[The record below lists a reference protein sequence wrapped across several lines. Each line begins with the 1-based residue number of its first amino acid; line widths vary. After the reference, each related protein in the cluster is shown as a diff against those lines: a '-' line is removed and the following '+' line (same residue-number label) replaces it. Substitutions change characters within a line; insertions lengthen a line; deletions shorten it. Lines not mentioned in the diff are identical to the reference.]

1 MTQTQQAPAGPAPS
15 ISPPPAVA
23 LHGVT
28 KHFGPVTAVDGL
40 DLTVH
45 AGEVVAFL
53 GPNGAGKTTTIDML
67 LGLTRPD
74 SGSARVF
81 GLAPRTAV
89 AQGLVAAVMQ
99 TGGLLK
105 DLTVAE
111 TVQLTAALFAHS
123 RPVAEVLDRAGLAAI
138 ADRRVG
144 KCSGGQQQRLR
155 FAMALLPEP
164 ELLVLDEP
172 TTGMDVEGRRE
183 FWGAIRADADRG
195 RTVLFATHYLDEADA
210 YADRIVLVSGG
221 RVVADGTAAQ
231 IKALSA
237 GRMVTA
243 TWPGVGPADI
253 SGLRALPGVEDVE
266 LRGETVLLRGRDSDA
281 VARYLLVDT
290 PAHDLQITSRGLEDA
305 FLALTGPATPT
316 GDPR

>member
-15 ISPPPAVA
+15 ISPPAAVA

-40 DLTVH
+40 DLTVQ

-138 ADRRVG
+138 ADRR
-144 KCSGGQQQRLR
+144 GGGGGGPGGPGRDR
-155 FAMALLPEP
+155 RRGRGE
-164 ELLVLDEP
+164 VLGGPAAGVAFRD
-172 TTGMDVEGRRE
+172 
-183 FWGAIRADADRG
+183 GAPARAGVAGAGRADDR
-195 RTVLFATHYLDEADA
+195 
-210 YADRIVLVSGG
+210 
-221 RVVADGTAAQ
+221 
-231 IKALSA
+231 
-237 GRMVTA
+237 
-243 TWPGVGPADI
+243 
-253 SGLRALPGVEDVE
+253 
-266 LRGETVLLRGRDSDA
+266 
-281 VARYLLVDT
+281 
-290 PAHDLQITSRGLEDA
+290 
-305 FLALTGPATPT
+305 
-316 GDPR
+316 